1 MNITFKLITLIVCF
15 KISSASLVAVKQQN
29 WSQISFL
36 VLHTA
41 QANSPTIELWHN
53 IDIH

>member
-1 MNITFKLITLIVCF
+1 MNITFKLISLIVCF

-36 VLHTA
+36 VHTHCPS
-41 QANSPTIELWHN
+41 QQPNNWTL
-53 IDIH
+53 